1 MGHLQDPVAQAALD
15 QEQRDH
21 QDFLV
26 LKIQETYENLV
37 LKVCAMHCKLECG
50 LLLPAKAAGRQ

>member
-26 LKIQETYENLV
+26 LQVQETYENLV
-37 LKVCAMHCKLECG
+37 LKVCAKHCTLVCG
-50 LLLPAKAAGRQ
+50 LLSTTKAAFRQ